1 MSAPAAPIDRLRPAL
16 RAVEPLID
24 PLYGK
29 PWDRPV
35 HVGDSAPGALLH
47 RRPPGRPGIGC
58 SMPAAPRHLPAG
70 AAPAA
75 APEPA
80 TIPSFLRAA
89 ARSSDGAA
97 PVHPAR

>member
-1 MSAPAAPIDRLRPAL
+1 MSAPAAPIDRLRPV
-16 RAVEPLID
+16 RAAEPLLD
-24 PLYGK
+24 PLHAM
-29 PWDRPV
+29 PFERPV
-35 HVGDSAPGALLH
+35 HVGESAPGALLH

-70 AAPAA
+70 PAPAV

-89 ARSSDGAA
+89 ARSADGAA
-97 PVHPAR
+97 PVRTAP